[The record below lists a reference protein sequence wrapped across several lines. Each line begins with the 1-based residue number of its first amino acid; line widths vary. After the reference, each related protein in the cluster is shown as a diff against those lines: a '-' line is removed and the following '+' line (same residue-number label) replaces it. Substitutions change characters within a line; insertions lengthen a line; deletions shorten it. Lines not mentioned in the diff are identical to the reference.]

1 MQKALA
7 LHRDAGDKAGQTKA
21 MELLAKAKLAAR
33 KPNDALAPAQD
44 AVKLFTELGDK
55 EGEASAARTVN
66 VVFAEKNQLDKAP
79 GRPLALQS
87 LKDLSTAIEDR
98 DGQKWVSSME
108 ELTRA

>member
-21 MELLAKAKLAAR
+21 LELLAKAKLAAK

-44 AVKLFTELGDK
+44 AVKLFAELGDK
-55 EGEASAARTVN
+55 EGEASASRTVN

-79 GRPLALQS
+79 DRPLALQA
-87 LKDLSTAIEDR
+87 LKDLSTSIEER
-98 DGQKWVSSME
+98 NGQKWAGAME
-108 ELTRA
+108 ELTR